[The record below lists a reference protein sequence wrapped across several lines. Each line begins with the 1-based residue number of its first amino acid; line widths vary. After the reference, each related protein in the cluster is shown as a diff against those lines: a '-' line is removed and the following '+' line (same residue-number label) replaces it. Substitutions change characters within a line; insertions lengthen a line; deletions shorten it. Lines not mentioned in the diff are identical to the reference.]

1 MVTVRVGLIGEGAIG
16 GEVASAL
23 TEGRIEGA
31 VLGGILTRSGGS
43 GRCSAIQELLDG
55 SDLIVE
61 VAGQAAVVEHGP
73 TVIGSGRELLV
84 VSVGALVDRA
94 LLDRL
99 RSGPGR
105 LSVSSGAIGGLDALR
120 AAMLATT
127 ADGYGL
133 EQVEVVTT
141 KPPGALLEDWMDAD
155 LRSRLAAGTERIEV
169 FRGSASEAVTRFP
182 RSVNVSATL
191 GLATLGMDRTRVTVV
206 ADPAV
211 EENEHRI
218 LATGA
223 VGTYEFVLRNAP
235 SPDNPR
241 TSRLTA
247 LSVLRWI
254 AERAGGPSIGA

>member
-1 MVTVRVGLIGEGAIG
+1 MIRVGLIGEGAIG
-16 GEVASAL
+16 REVASAL
-23 TEGRIEGA
+23 TAGRIEGA
-31 VLGGILTRSGGS
+31 RLGGVLTRSGGD
-43 GRCSAIQELLDG
+43 GRCSDIAGLLDV
-55 SDLIVE
+55 SDVVVE
-61 VAGQAAVVEHGP
+61 AAGQAAVRELGAD
-73 TVIGSGRELLV
+73 VIASGRDLLV
-84 VSVGALVDRA
+84 VSVGALVDPT

-120 AAMLATT
+120 AAMLAAT
-127 ADGYGL
+127 DEGHGL
-133 EQVEVVTT
+133 ESVELITT
-141 KPPGALLEDWMDAD
+141 KAPGSLLEDWMDDD
-155 LRSRLAAGTERIEV
+155 LRRRLTAGTERIEV

-206 ADPAV
+206 ADPEV
-211 EENEHRI
+211 GENEHRI
-218 LATGA
+218 RATGV

-235 SPDNPR
+235 SPENPR

-254 AERAGGPSIGA
+254 ADRAGGPVIGV

>member
-1 MVTVRVGLIGEGAIG
+1 MTVRIGLIGEGAIG
-16 GEVASAL
+16 REVASSL
-23 TEGRIEGA
+23 TEGRIDGA
-31 VLGGILTRSGGS
+31 RLGGVLTRSGGS
-43 GRCSAIQELLDG
+43 GRCSSIEELLHA
-55 SDLIVE
+55 SDLVVE
-61 VAGQAAVVEHGP
+61 AAGQSAVVKHGP

-84 VSVGALVDRA
+84 VSVGALVDPV

-127 ADGYGL
+127 AHGDGL
-133 EQVEVVTT
+133 ERVEVVTT
-141 KPPGALLEDWMDAD
+141 KPPGALLEGWMDED
-155 LRSRLAAGTERIEV
+155 LRSRLSVGAERIVV
-169 FRGSASEAVTRFP
+169 FSGSASEAVSRFP

-191 GLATLGMDRTRVTVV
+191 GLATLGMERTRVTVV

-211 EENEHRI
+211 EKNEHRI
-218 LATGA
+218 LATGTA
-223 VGTYEFVLRNAP
+223 GTYEFVLRNAP
-235 SPDNPR
+235 SAENPR

-254 AERAGGPSIGA
+254 AERAGGPAIGV